1 VPNDAKQTYSWDTNP
16 AVEALSQGDF
26 EYVLTQELLNQYREA
41 VDDPEA
47 LFPTI
52 AGKHDGRPMS
62 NVYESSGPAIAT
74 RMMIECF
81 NAPTVGKKLKITG
94 GVDGRYIWRGRW
106 YIVTSASCTDEDGR
120 LIERQTSIHM
130 HSAEEVGRKWQ

>member
-81 NAPTVGKKLKITG
+81 NAPTVGKKLKRDVSIL
-94 GVDGRYIWRGRW
+94 
-106 YIVTSASCTDEDGR
+106 DE
-120 LIERQTSIHM
+120 
-130 HSAEEVGRKWQ
+130 